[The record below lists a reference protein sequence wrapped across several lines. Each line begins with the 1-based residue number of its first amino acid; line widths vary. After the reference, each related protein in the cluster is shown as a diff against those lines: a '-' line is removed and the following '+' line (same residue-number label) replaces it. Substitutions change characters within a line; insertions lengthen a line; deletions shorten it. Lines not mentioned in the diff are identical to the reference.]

1 MKYIITEQQ
10 QENIINDYLEKY
22 IESGCVTIKRTSK
35 YIIVDVQSP
44 TYFEEFGFD
53 KSEPSKIKNLLKKNS
68 FQYSFGEYIKKI

>member
-53 KSEPSKIKNLLKKNS
+53 KSELSKIKNLLKKNS